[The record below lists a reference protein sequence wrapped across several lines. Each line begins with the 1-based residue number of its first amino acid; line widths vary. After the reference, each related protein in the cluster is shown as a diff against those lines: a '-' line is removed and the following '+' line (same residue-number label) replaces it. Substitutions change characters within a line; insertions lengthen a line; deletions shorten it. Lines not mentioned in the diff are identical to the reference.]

1 MKVFFGLPS
10 VMYNNIINLTILLL
24 TIFSIENFNVID
36 SSKGNLILKKKRTL
50 RNIEHFFTNIL
61 FNFEEELSKKKKRY
75 KTSTLS
81 GKLSVKGSKKR
92 I

>member
-1 MKVFFGLPS
+1 LKVFFGLPS

>member
-1 MKVFFGLPS
+1 
-10 VMYNNIINLTILLL
+10 MYNNIINLTILLL

-61 FNFEEELSKKKKRY
+61 FNFEEELSKKKKKK